1 MIHDTMARMEG
12 IRQLVSRAVR
22 RAGVEPS
29 IDAARVVVA
38 AEEVLATIFEPAIA
52 VRMKPLYLK
61 NRTLTV
67 SCDSSTVAQELKLRE
82 PDILAALTKKLGNTL
97 VDRLR
102 YFS

>member
-1 MIHDTMARMEG
+1 M
-12 IRQLVSRAVR
+12 RQLVSQAVR
-22 RAGVEPS
+22 RAGVAPS
-29 IDAARVVVA
+29 IDAARVVTA
-38 AEEVLATIFEPAIA
+38 AEEVLRTIFEPAVAIH
-52 VRMKPLYLK
+52 MKPLYLK

-82 PDILAALTKKLGNTL
+82 PDILAALMKKLGSAL